1 MQLVEDIHASVPRS
15 KRRILW
21 FRSPI
26 ILQYCYNS
34 APQARE
40 KNRQKLKD
48 FRFSDLGEGGW
59 GGGGV
64 PPDKKKLSLVNRFE
78 KKLVPYEQ

>member
-1 MQLVEDIHASVPRS
+1 MTYTLPCPAVNAECSGSAALLSYSIVIIA
-15 KRRILW
+15 RRRRAKKIG
-21 FRSPI
+21 P
-26 ILQYCYNS
+26 
-34 APQARE
+34 
-40 KNRQKLKD
+40 KLKD

-78 KKLVPYEQ
+78 KN

>member
-15 KRRILW
+15 KRRMLW

-26 ILQYCYNS
+26 ILQYCYNLI
-34 APQARE
+34 ARRRRA
-40 KNRQKLKD
+40 KKFGPKLKD

-64 PPDKKKLSLVNRFE
+64 PPDKKN
-78 KKLVPYEQ
+78 